1 MREIFFLG
9 VGNFGYYCATN
20 LEGKA
25 QVTVIDQDRAK
36 IQRIGPHVSRAVL
49 GDATQKE
56 ILAELGVESADAA
69 VVSLG
74 GQIGSSILATLHLA
88 SMGVPEIFVKSIS
101 DEHSQILKLV
111 GATRIVHPEREAA
124 ENLTISLLRADVV
137 DYLRLHEDFGIIEI
151 LAPPH
156 FYDKNLIELGLRARY
171 RLTLIAIF
179 PKQGEKVVNPEA
191 NRVIKQ
197 GDRLI
202 LLGEENQ
209 IMEFNKTLRE
219 R

>member
-9 VGNFGYYCATN
+9 VGNFGYYCAMN

-25 QVTVIDQDRAK
+25 QVTVIDQDRDK
-36 IQRIGPHVSRAVL
+36 IQRIGSHVSRAVL

-56 ILAELGVESADAA
+56 VLLELGVESADAA

-74 GQIGSSILATLHLA
+74 DRIGSSILATLNLA
-88 SMGVPEIFVKSIS
+88 SMGVPQIFVKSIS

-111 GATRIVHPEREAA
+111 GATRIIHPEREAA
-124 ENLTISLLRADVV
+124 QNLTISLLRADVV

-156 FYDKNLIELGLRARY
+156 FYGKNLIEIDLRTKY
-171 RLTLIAIF
+171 RLTVIAIF
-179 PKQGEKVVNPEA
+179 PKSGEKAINPSA
-191 NRVIKQ
+191 KRVINQ

-202 LLGEENQ
+202 LLGQEQQ